1 MFSLSVF
8 VSLNK
13 PTHSFGEIT
22 TAFVWWNRQRI
33 PYKPERLAKCKKR
46 DLERLTDL
54 LIQIKSYCALTT
66 SAFHAVFT
74 TWTERNKQSNFYSAS
89 VSQIYANGASIMERL
104 KSNRGGYMD
113 GRSISFTILE
123 FLLQKG
129 SNHSWVIINLYVHS
143 HVNKFTTSKQFNSK
157 TLAWGPALKKQIH
170 IMKKS
175 LKNEFFHI
183 FNVFIVYLQLTLE
196 HPCGLHQV

>member
-1 MFSLSVF
+1 MAFLECEVHRKARLKLIFADTRMLSFAFNFNVQSLSVF

-54 LIQIKSYCALTT
+54 LIQIK
-66 SAFHAVFT
+66 
-74 TWTERNKQSNFYSAS
+74 WTERNKQSNFYSAS
-89 VSQIYANGASIMERL
+89 VSQVYANGASIMERL

-123 FLLQKG
+123 FLLQRVATIHG
-129 SNHSWVIINLYVHS
+129 S
-143 HVNKFTTSKQFNSK
+143 
-157 TLAWGPALKKQIH
+157 
-170 IMKKS
+170 
-175 LKNEFFHI
+175 
-183 FNVFIVYLQLTLE
+183 
-196 HPCGLHQV
+196 

>member
-1 MFSLSVF
+1 MAFLECEVHRKARLKLIFADTRMLSFAFNFNVQSLSVF

-33 PYKPERLAKCKKR
+33 PYKPERLANCKKR

-54 LIQIKSYCALTT
+54 LILIKSYCALTT

-89 VSQIYANGASIMERL
+89 VSQVYANGASIMERL

-123 FLLQKG
+123 FLLQRVAAIHG
-129 SNHSWVIINLYVHS
+129 S
-143 HVNKFTTSKQFNSK
+143 
-157 TLAWGPALKKQIH
+157 
-170 IMKKS
+170 
-175 LKNEFFHI
+175 
-183 FNVFIVYLQLTLE
+183 
-196 HPCGLHQV
+196 